1 MGRLF
6 NMDSGLFRFLSRLAD
21 LMILNLLFILTCIP
35 IVTIGAACTSLYY
48 VTMKMA
54 RDEDAY
60 IARSYFKSFKQN
72 FKQATLIWVAALLL
86 LIVLFLDFQIL
97 NAMTAGY
104 VNVIRIALISVSLI
118 IAMILLY
125 TFPVLAK
132 FYNSIKNTLK
142 NAFFM
147 SIRHFPKTLVMLAI
161 SIGAVVLTFLTSF
174 TLTWGVL
181 IWLMFGFALI
191 SYLHSR
197 FFVKI
202 FDLYIP
208 EEQEEQTEK
217 TEADYRV
224 ESGVFQN
231 IGTPLKKDENG
242 NYVPDVDETG
252 TDSAT
257 ETSEESYLEAE
268 EIDQN

>member
-1 MGRLF
+1 MGRFF

-21 LMILNLLFILTCIP
+21 LMILNMLFILTCIP

-60 IARSYFKSFKQN
+60 IARSYFRSFKQN
-72 FKQATLIWVAALLL
+72 FKQATLIWIVALLL
-86 LIVLFLDFQIL
+86 IILLFMDFRIL
-97 NAMTAGY
+97 SVMTAGF
-104 VNVIRIALISVSLI
+104 VKIVRIALISVSLI
-118 IAMILLY
+118 AAMVLLY

-132 FYNSIKNTLK
+132 FYNSIKNTIK

-147 SIRHFPKTLVMLAI
+147 SIRHFPKTIVMLAI
-161 SIGAVVLTFLTSF
+161 SIGAVVLTFLSAF
-174 TLTWGVL
+174 TLTWGIL
-181 IWLMFGFALI
+181 IWIMFGFALI

-208 EEQEEQTEK
+208 ETQEEEVEK
-217 TEADYRV
+217 TEEDYRV

-231 IGTPLKKDENG
+231 IGTPLERDENG
-242 NYVPDVDETG
+242 NLVPVK
-252 TDSAT
+252 T
-257 ETSEESYLEAE
+257 ETEETKEETSYIDGEEA
-268 EIDQN
+268 

>member
-1 MGRLF
+1 MGRFF

-21 LMILNLLFILTCIP
+21 LMILNILFLLTCIP
-35 IVTIGAACTSLYY
+35 IVTIGASCTALYY

-60 IARSYFKSFKQN
+60 IARSYFKSFKEN
-72 FKQATLIWVAALLL
+72 FKQATIIWIIALALI
-86 LIVLFLDFQIL
+86 IVLFFDFQIL
-97 NAMTAGY
+97 SVMSASFVT
-104 VNVIRIALISVSLI
+104 VVRIALISVSLI
-118 IAMILLY
+118 VAMVLLY

-132 FYNSIKNTLK
+132 FYNSIKNTVK

-147 SIRHFPKTLVMLAI
+147 SIRHFPKTILMLVI
-161 SIGAVVLTFLTSF
+161 SIGAVVLTFLSAF
-174 TLTWGVL
+174 TLTWGIL

-202 FDLYIP
+202 FDVYIP
-208 EEQEEQTEK
+208 ENQEEETEK
-217 TEADYRV
+217 TEEDYRV
-224 ESGVFQN
+224 EKGVFQN

-242 NYVPDVDETG
+242 NLVPEET
-252 TDSAT
+252 TEENNANVAK
-257 ETSEESYLEAE
+257 ETSRIVGEEV
-268 EIDQN
+268 